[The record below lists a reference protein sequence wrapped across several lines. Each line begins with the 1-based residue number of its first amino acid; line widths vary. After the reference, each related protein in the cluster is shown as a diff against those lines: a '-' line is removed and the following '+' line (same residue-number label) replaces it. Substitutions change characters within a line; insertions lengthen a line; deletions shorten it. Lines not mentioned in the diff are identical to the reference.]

1 MTQVHLFVDILS
13 TLPTCICLLA
23 LLTLFHL
30 LPRCLLTLLLS
41 RCFFPLIV
49 QVRQNVPRVS
59 YISLL
64 DIWMLVCSKIII
76 SFKNLYV
83 LNIHR
88 WIIYFWMLVYCKIIS
103 FKNLYVQNIHLWVI
117 YFWVIYL
124 CHVLSVRCVSYYLSY
139 LSGVYDLCLLLH
151 PRVHCRHV
159 SY

>member
-30 LPRCLLTLLLS
+30 LPMCLLTLFLS

-83 LNIHR
+83 LNIHL
-88 WIIYFWMLVYCKIIS
+88 WIIYFWMLVCCKINS
-103 FKNLYVQNIHLWVI
+103 FEKSLCSKHPSLGDLFLGNLSLPCLICQVCILL
-117 YFWVIYL
+117 F
-124 CHVLSVRCVSYYLSY
+124 VLFVRCV
-139 LSGVYDLCLLLH
+139 
-151 PRVHCRHV
+151 
-159 SY
+159 